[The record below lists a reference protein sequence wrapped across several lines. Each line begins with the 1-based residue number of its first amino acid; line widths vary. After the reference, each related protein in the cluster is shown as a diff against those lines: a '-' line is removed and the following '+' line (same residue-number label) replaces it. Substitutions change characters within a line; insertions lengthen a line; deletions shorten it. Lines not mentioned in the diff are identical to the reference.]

1 MNNTLKINIK
11 IFVHYPE
18 VFNSTVISD
27 RLDHYFD
34 KYFKEN
40 RLHNSIY
47 KGECYVVFKTAPH
60 TENQMAIIDLEFE
73 NKIDESINKDQLI
86 SEWKNFISVYFDE
99 QIKDIVINFR

>member
-18 VFNSTVISD
+18 VFNSTVINN
-27 RLDHYFD
+27 RLDEYFC

-40 RLHNSIY
+40 KLHDSTY
-47 KGECYVVFKTAPH
+47 KGESYVVFKTAPH
-60 TENQMAIIDLEFE
+60 TENQMAIIDLEFK
-73 NKIDESINKDQLI
+73 NQIDESINKEQLI
-86 SEWKNFISVYFDE
+86 SEWKKFISVYFDE